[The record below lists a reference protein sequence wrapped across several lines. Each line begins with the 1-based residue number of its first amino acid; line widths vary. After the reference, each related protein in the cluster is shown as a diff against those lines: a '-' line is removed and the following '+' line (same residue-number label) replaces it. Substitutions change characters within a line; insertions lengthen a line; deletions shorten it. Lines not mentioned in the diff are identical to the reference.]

1 MGILFCLMP
10 ALAILGWLGLGLLLF
25 FGNPSLIVDVVRCVC
40 FLESS
45 MWKVY
50 VLGKEEHS
58 EPFI

>member
-1 MGILFCLMP
+1 MP

-45 MWKVY
+45 VWKVY
-50 VLGKEEHS
+50 VLGKEEHY